1 MKKYHL
7 YLWII
12 ALVGLMTSC
21 SQDETDALQTAN
33 ESNRV
38 TLTASLP
45 EDFAQIGTRAL
56 PSVSEHQLRCILE
69 VWTKD
74 ASPVLKYREE
84 KAGLT
89 GENLTFEFKID
100 DATYDCLFW
109 ADFIATNAETD
120 ASASI
125 GSVTY
130 THYADK
136 YYATNTDNGLRAVSI
151 TGTDYVERGK
161 FTSDARDA
169 FFSHAELKK
178 EAGQN
183 KTLSTSLTRP
193 FAKLIIKEKNK
204 EAFEKCAA
212 MRINYTVPKTFNVLT
227 GTASGNYSVPSREF
241 YPEGDGSNNDLT
253 LFSDLIFT
261 SSDTRETLGQIS
273 LTFQPYAGV
282 GNPDFQP
289 VNIPAGIPLQRNY
302 KTNATGSLLSAV
314 TDKAT
319 VTVTMDAKWNGTEID
334 KNLDSKE
341 Q

>member
-12 ALVGLMTSC
+12 ALVGLITSC
-21 SQDETDALQTAN
+21 SQDENDALQTAN

-45 EDFAQIGTRAL
+45 GDFAQIGTRAL
-56 PSVSEHQLRCILE
+56 PSADGHQLRCILE

-84 KAGLT
+84 KAGLSGDNVVFDFT
-89 GENLTFEFKID
+89 IEDK
-100 DATYDCLFW
+100 TYDCLFW

-151 TGTDYVERGK
+151 TGTDYVEGGE

-169 FFSHAELKK
+169 FFSHEELEKI
-178 EAGQN
+178 AGQN

-204 EAFEKCAA
+204 EAFKKLAA

-227 GTASGNYSVPSREF
+227 GTASDTYSVPSREF
-241 YPEGDGSNNDLT
+241 YPEGDENNDDLT

-273 LTFQPYAGV
+273 LTFQQFAGM
-282 GNPDFQP
+282 GYPDFQP
-289 VNIPAGIPLQRNY
+289 IDIPAGIPLQRNY
-302 KTNATGSLLSAV
+302 KTNATGSLLSVA

-319 VTVTMDAKWNGTEID
+319 VTVTMDAEWNGTEID
-334 KNLDSKE
+334 ENLDE
-341 Q
+341 

>member
-12 ALVGLMTSC
+12 ALVGLITSC
-21 SQDETDALQTAN
+21 SQDENDALQTAN

-56 PSVSEHQLRCILE
+56 PSADGHQLRCILE

-84 KAGLT
+84 KAGLSGDNVVFDFT
-89 GENLTFEFKID
+89 IE

-136 YYATNTDNGLRAVSI
+136 YYATNTADGLRAVSI
-151 TGTDYVERGK
+151 TGTDYVKSGE

-169 FFSHAELKK
+169 FFSHAELEKI
-178 EAGQN
+178 AGQN

-204 EAFEKCAA
+204 EAFKKCAA
-212 MRINYTVPKTFNVLT
+212 MGINYTVPKTFNVLT
-227 GTASGNYSVPSREF
+227 GTASGDYSVPSCEF
-241 YPEGDGSNNDLT
+241 YPEGDEKNDDLT

-261 SSDTRETLGQIS
+261 SSDTREMLGQIS
-273 LTFQPYAGV
+273 LTFQQYAGM
-282 GNPDFQP
+282 GYPDFQP
-289 VNIPAGIPLQRNY
+289 IDIPAGIPLQRNY
-302 KTNATGSLLSAV
+302 KTNATGSLLSAA

-319 VTVTMDAKWNGTEID
+319 VTVTMNAEWNGTEID
-334 KNLDSKE
+334 KNLDE
-341 Q
+341 